1 MKHVIVYTSST
12 CSACRTVKEFL
23 SRNHVEF
30 EERSLD
36 DPAWLEELA
45 ERHGVASAPSVVV
58 DGELVTG
65 SLPEIAEAVGL
76 EF

>member
-1 MKHVIVYTSST
+1 MKHILVYTSST

-36 DPAWLEELA
+36 DPAWLEELS
-45 ERHGVASAPSVVV
+45 EKHGAASAPSVVV
-58 DGELVTG
+58 DGVLVKG
-65 SLPEIAEAVGL
+65 SLPEIAEAVGID
-76 EF
+76 F